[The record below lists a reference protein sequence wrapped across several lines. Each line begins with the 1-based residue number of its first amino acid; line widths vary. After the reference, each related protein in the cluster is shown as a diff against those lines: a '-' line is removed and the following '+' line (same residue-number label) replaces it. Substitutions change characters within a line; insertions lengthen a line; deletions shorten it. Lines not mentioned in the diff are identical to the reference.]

1 MLAVFLSLLYML
13 CFFSYV
19 ITAKQQLMV
28 KTTPD
33 KLNLPFVLKWR
44 TLNLIVTVW
53 PCPGRSSWWPACIH
67 QRASAQPAAPPRRRS
82 QRGVCPSPPDAS
94 AAWTE
99 PETEETEDM
108 IRNVKELC
116 VGFETLVYYLEKK
129 KKKDILQKDRK
140 CMYCSNKIFKK
151 EGRKTFWSIN
161 RPIHRYRLFWSNQ
174 CAWSQLSL
182 HLTCHFWPSK
192 DP

>member
-116 VGFETLVYYLEKK
+116 VGFETLVYYLGKK
-129 KKKDILQKDRK
+129 KKRTFYRK
-140 CMYCSNKIFKK
+140 IENVCIVAIRFLKRK
-151 EGRKTFWSIN
+151 EGKPFG
-161 RPIHRYRLFWSNQ
+161 L
-174 CAWSQLSL
+174 
-182 HLTCHFWPSK
+182 
-192 DP
+192 